1 MLRFMERATIYYLK
15 QKGWSNVQIA
25 EFTGHHRDTVAKVL
39 KEPVDQHPKKR
50 ERASALD
57 VFQAQISAWLDE
69 HLPVICMLEQARRD
83 PDHPYQGSETAFY
96 DYVRKRRRGRR
107 PSPREVALRFEGM
120 PGEFLQVDW
129 GEVRDLPL
137 THAGPTQTR
146 YFFAARL
153 KYSRFMFVQFH
164 RDMREETFLRSLVDC
179 FLAIGGVPWV
189 VVTDNMKTAVLG
201 RDAESKPIW
210 NPAYQKLAAE
220 FKFLPEAC
228 APAAGNQKGSVE
240 NLVKFVK
247 HNFLPGR
254 SFHDDQDLAEQVREW
269 LVQVNTARPN
279 DATKALPA
287 TLLQEE
293 QSRFTPLPASAQD
306 YGFFDCVVV
315 NRESLVALESNHY
328 SVPTHLVGRALTARV
343 HRTHIDLFADGERVA
358 SHPRC
363 QDKHQR
369 VLDPA
374 HFEDAFK
381 SKPRGRI
388 MLYRDWLCGLSPETN
403 RYLQALCHK
412 RRAEMNQQIS
422 LLYATAQQTPRADF
436 VTALEL
442 AAEQQM
448 YGAEYVQAILVRPT
462 RAAPSISAG
471 ERERGHWVGVPG
483 PEEVERSLAQYE
495 QYIANRDSLLQEQG
509 ARR

>member
-1 MLRFMERATIYYLK
+1 MERATIYYLK

-25 EFTGHHRDTVAKVL
+25 EFTGHHRDTIAKVL
-39 KEPVDQHPKKR
+39 KEPVEQRPKKR
-50 ERASALD
+50 ERKSSIDIFA
-57 VFQAQISAWLDE
+57 AQISAWLE
-69 HLPVICMLEQARRD
+69 ESLPVTRMLELARTD

-96 DYVRKRRRGRR
+96 DYVRKRRRARQ
-107 PSPREVALRFEGM
+107 PLPREVALRFEGM

-137 THAGPTQTR
+137 THAGEARTR

-153 KYSRFMFVQFH
+153 KYSRFVFVQFH
-164 RDMREETFLRSLVDC
+164 TDMREETFLRSLIDC
-179 FLAIGGVPWV
+179 FLSIGGVPWV

-201 RDAESKPIW
+201 RDATNQPIW

-247 HNFLPGR
+247 QNFLPGR
-254 SFHDDQDLAEQVREW
+254 SFHDERDLAEQCQRW
-269 LVQVNTARPN
+269 LEQVNTERPN
-279 DATKALPA
+279 DATNVLPA
-287 TLLQEE
+287 TLLLEE
-293 QSRFTPLPASAQD
+293 QGQFSSLPASAQD

-343 HRTHIDLFADGERVA
+343 HRSHIDLFADGECVA
-358 SHPRC
+358 SHPRNPG
-363 QDKHQR
+363 QHQR

-374 HFEDAFK
+374 HFEEAFK
-381 SKPRGRI
+381 RKPRGRV
-388 MLYRDWLCGLSPETN
+388 MVYRDWLCSLSPEAN

-412 RRAEMNQQIS
+412 RRAEMSQQIS
-422 LLYATAQQTPRADF
+422 LLYTTAQATARADF
-436 VTALEL
+436 LAALEL

-448 YGAEYVQAILVRPT
+448 YGAEYVQAILGRPK
-462 RAAPSISAG
+462 RAAPSVSA
-471 ERERGHWVGVPG
+471 EEPRREHWWGVPG
-483 PEEVERSLAQYE
+483 QEEVARDLALYE
-495 QYIANRDSLLQEQG
+495 QYVANRDGLLSPQEV
-509 ARR
+509 RR